1 MKKQHLKLT
10 ETDERYLTT
19 LLSQGQLPARVFR
32 RASALL
38 QLHQGAS
45 FALVAQMFQI
55 VPQTVSRW
63 RGAYLEIGLEFLD
76 DQQRTGRP
84 IEFDGTERAKLT
96 ALACSAAPAGFAKWS
111 LRLLADKAVEL
122 ALCERVSHSQV
133 GAILKKNDFSR
144 ISKRRGALA

>member
-1 MKKQHLKLT
+1 MNKQHIKLT

-19 LLSQGQLPARVFR
+19 LLSKGQLPARVVR

-45 FALVAQMFQI
+45 FTLVAQTFQI

-63 RGAYLEIGLEFLD
+63 REAYLEIGLEFLD
-76 DQQRTGRP
+76 DRQRTGRP
-84 IEFDGTERAKLT
+84 PLFDGAERAKLT
-96 ALACSAAPAGFAKWS
+96 ALACSAAPEGYAKWS

-122 ALCERVSHSQV
+122 DLCEQISHSQV
-133 GAILKKNDFSR
+133 GMILKKIGFSR
-144 ISKRRGALA
+144 I

>member
-1 MKKQHLKLT
+1 MKKQHIKLT

-19 LLSQGQLPARVFR
+19 LLSKGQLPARVFR

-45 FALVAQMFQI
+45 FQSVAQTFQI
-55 VPQTVSRW
+55 GAQTVSRW
-63 RGAYLEIGLEFLD
+63 RSRYLQTGLDFLD

-84 IEFDGTERAKLT
+84 IEFDGVERAKLT
-96 ALACSAAPAGFAKWS
+96 ALACSATPDGYAKWS

-122 ALCERVSHSQV
+122 DLCERISHSQV
-133 GAILKKNDFSR
+133 GVILKKTASSR
-144 ISKRRGALA
+144 ISKRRGVLA

>member
-1 MKKQHLKLT
+1 MKKQHIKLT

-19 LLSQGQLPARVFR
+19 LLSKGQLPARVFR

-45 FALVAQMFQI
+45 FQTVAQTFQI

-63 RGAYLEIGLEFLD
+63 RTAYLEIGLEFLD
-76 DQQRTGRP
+76 DRQRAGRP
-84 IEFDGTERAKLT
+84 PLFDGAARAKLT
-96 ALACSAAPAGFAKWS
+96 ALACSAAPAGRAKWS

-122 ALCERVSHSQV
+122 DLCQRISHSQIGV
-133 GAILKKNDFSR
+133 ILKKINYSR
-144 ISKRRGALA
+144 I

>member
-19 LLSQGQLPARVFR
+19 LLSKGQLPARVFR

-45 FALVAQMFQI
+45 FQSVAQTFQI
-55 VPQTVSRW
+55 VPQSVSRW
-63 RGAYLEIGLEFLD
+63 RTAYLAHGLEFLD
-76 DQQRTGRP
+76 DRRRAGRP
-84 IEFDGTERAKLT
+84 PLLDGAARAKVT
-96 ALACSAAPAGFAKWS
+96 ALACSPAPSGRAKWS

-122 ALCERVSHSQV
+122 DLCERISHSQV
-133 GAILKKNDFSR
+133 GVILKKTNSNR
-144 ISKRRGALA
+144 I